1 LFYYLIVFAVASCSL
16 AYELV
21 LAQTVTVLYGSTV
34 LNYTLIIGVYIFS
47 LGMGAAIHARYGDSK
62 GVSLFWCIELLLSF
76 CGALAPFLILYFE
89 VVTGHLPFD
98 LVTPFAALLAVVI
111 GVLSGMEIPL
121 LLTIALQHNNQQIR
135 SNDLLARNIIG
146 LDFIGTFFAAGLVP
160 LVCFPF
166 LGIVRTAVLTASI
179 NGIIGVIFLWRH
191 RSEVTRV
198 AFLAGCFLCVLLVM
212 FFFVAQDLSR
222 YLFEEIF

>member
-16 AYELV
+16 SYELV

-34 LNYTLIIGVYIFS
+34 LNYTLIIGIYIFS
-47 LGMGAAIHARYGDSK
+47 LGMGAAIHARYGEGK
-62 GVSLFWCIELLLSF
+62 GVRFFWFVELLLSLF
-76 CGALAPFLILYFE
+76 GALAPFLILYFE
-89 VVTGHLPFD
+89 VLTGYLAWDF
-98 LVTPFAALLAVVI
+98 VTPFTAFLALIV

-121 LLTIALQHNNQQIR
+121 LLAIALENNKGPR
-135 SNDLLARNIIG
+135 TNEVMARNIIG

-179 NGIIGVIFLWRH
+179 NGVIGMVFLWRH
-191 RSEVTRV
+191 RNHISKA
-198 AFLAGCFLCVLLVM
+198 AFSLGCLLCFFLVG
-212 FFFVAQDLSR
+212 FFVVAQDLSQ
-222 YLFEEIF
+222 YLFKEIF